1 MKTNKTKERSSVVET
16 ASEVTH
22 SVPNDTSKPRRLQI
36 NNLINYSHAVKNIK
50 EAILSSQYRAASS
63 ANKEQLSLYYGIG
76 CYVSKNSREGFWGK
90 GAIETI
96 SLQLQKELPGLRG
109 FSSANIKFMRQFY
122 ETWCE
127 DLKSLISIS
136 GIGDDKSLTAVS
148 EINTQLL
155 IPCEISQKED
165 FDINSF
171 LGLGFTH
178 HMIIVRKTNSL
189 AERLFYIRQA
199 HANNWSKEVLTA
211 RIEDDLFNHQ
221 GKIASNFI
229 QRIPDSRQSLKAIEM
244 FKDNYLLDF
253 INIEELGERD
263 KEDID
268 ERVVEQ
274 EIIHNIKKFILTVGR
289 DFAFVG
295 NQYKLEVHGVE
306 HFPDLIFFNRELNA
320 LVVIELKRGA
330 FKSSYLGQLCTYL
343 RLVDDQMRKPHENPS
358 VGIVLC
364 KSADKKYVEYVI
376 QDYDKPLGVAT
387 YKTSDE
393 MPEKLKQAL
402 PDIEELK
409 NLL

>member
-1 MKTNKTKERSSVVET
+1 MNNSAVYVQATK
-16 ASEVTH
+16 A
-22 SVPNDTSKPRRLQI
+22 
-36 NNLINYSHAVKNIK
+36 IK
-50 EAILSSQYRAASS
+50 DAILSSQYRAASY

-76 CYVSKNSREGFWGK
+76 RYVSENSREGFWGK

-96 SLQLQKELPGLRG
+96 SQQLQKELPGLRG
-109 FSSANIKFMRQFY
+109 FSAANIKFMRQFY
-122 ETWCE
+122 ETWCD
-127 DLKSLISIS
+127 DLKSLTAIS
-136 GIGDDKSLTAVS
+136 GINERKSLTVVS
-148 EINTQLL
+148 EIDTQLL
-155 IPCEISQKED
+155 IPCEKPDRED
-165 FDINSF
+165 FDFSSF

-178 HMIIVRKTNSL
+178 HMIIVRKAKSL

-199 HANNWSKEVLTA
+199 VANKWSKEVLTA
-211 RIEDDLFNHQ
+211 RIEDDLFKHQ
-221 GKIASNFI
+221 GEIAHNFI
-229 QRIPDSRQSLKAIEM
+229 QTIPGSRQSLKAIEM
-244 FKDNYLLDF
+244 FKDEYLLDF
-253 INIEELGERD
+253 INVEELAERD

-274 EIIHNIKKFILTVGR
+274 AIIHNIKKFILSFGR

-295 NQYKLEVHGVE
+295 NQYRLEVFGVE

-330 FKSSYLGQLCTYL
+330 FKSSYLGQLYTYL

-358 VGIVLC
+358 IGIVLC

-387 YKTSDE
+387 YKTSDD
-393 MPEKLKQAL
+393 MPEKLKRTL

-409 NLL
+409 KIL

>member
-1 MKTNKTKERSSVVET
+1 M
-16 ASEVTH
+16 H
-22 SVPNDTSKPRRLQI
+22 M
-36 NNLINYSHAVKNIK
+36 NNIQAYTEAVRIIK
-50 EAILSSQYRAASS
+50 EAILQSQYRAVSI

-76 CYVSKNSREGFWGK
+76 KYVSENSRNGFWGK

-96 SLQLQKELPGLRG
+96 SERLQKELPGLRG
-109 FSSANIKFMRQFY
+109 FSAANIKFMRQFY

-127 DLKSLISIS
+127 DLKSL
-136 GIGDDKSLTAVS
+136 TAVS
-148 EINTQLL
+148 EIDTQLL
-155 IPCEISQKED
+155 IPCESPQKEN
-165 FDINSF
+165 FDVASF

-178 HMIIVRKTNSL
+178 HMIIVRKTKTL

-199 HANNWSKEVLTA
+199 LANKWSKEVLSA

-221 GKIASNFI
+221 GEIANNFI
-229 QRIPDSRQSLKAIEM
+229 QKIPDARQSLKAIGM
-244 FKDNYLLDF
+244 FKDEYLLDF
-253 INIEELGERD
+253 INVEELGERD

-268 ERVVEQ
+268 ERVIEQ
-274 EIIHNIKKFILTVGR
+274 KIIHNIKKFILTFGR

-295 NQYKLEVHGVE
+295 NQYKLEVYGVE

-320 LVVIELKRGA
+320 LVVIELKKGA

-358 VGIVLC
+358 IGIVLC

-409 NLL
+409 KLL

>member
-1 MKTNKTKERSSVVET
+1 MNNSAVYVQATK
-16 ASEVTH
+16 A
-22 SVPNDTSKPRRLQI
+22 
-36 NNLINYSHAVKNIK
+36 IK
-50 EAILSSQYRAASS
+50 DAILSSQYRAASY

-76 CYVSKNSREGFWGK
+76 KYVSENSREGFWGK

-96 SLQLQKELPGLRG
+96 SQQLQKELPGLRG
-109 FSSANIKFMRQFY
+109 FSAANIKFMRQFY
-122 ETWCE
+122 ETWCD
-127 DLKSLISIS
+127 DLKSLTAIS
-136 GIGDDKSLTAVS
+136 GINESKSLTAVS
-148 EINTQLL
+148 EIDTQLL
-155 IPCEISQKED
+155 IPCEKPDRED
-165 FDINSF
+165 FDFSSF

-178 HMIIVRKTNSL
+178 HMIIVRKAKSL

-199 HANNWSKEVLTA
+199 VANKWSKEVLTA
-211 RIEDDLFNHQ
+211 RIEDDLFKHQ
-221 GKIASNFI
+221 GEIAHNFI
-229 QRIPDSRQSLKAIEM
+229 QTIPGTRQSLKAIEM
-244 FKDNYLLDF
+244 FKDEYLLDF
-253 INIEELGERD
+253 INVEELAERD

-274 EIIHNIKKFILTVGR
+274 AIIHNIKKFILSFGR

-295 NQYKLEVHGVE
+295 NQYRLEVFGVE

-358 VGIVLC
+358 IGIVLC

-387 YKTSDE
+387 YKTSDD
-393 MPEKLKQAL
+393 MPEKLKRTL

-409 NLL
+409 KIL

>member
-1 MKTNKTKERSSVVET
+1 MNNSAVYVQATK
-16 ASEVTH
+16 A
-22 SVPNDTSKPRRLQI
+22 
-36 NNLINYSHAVKNIK
+36 IK
-50 EAILSSQYRAASS
+50 DAILSSQYRAASY

-76 CYVSKNSREGFWGK
+76 RYVSENSREGFWGK

-96 SLQLQKELPGLRG
+96 SQQLQKELPGLRG
-109 FSSANIKFMRQFY
+109 FSAANIKFMRQFY
-122 ETWCE
+122 ETWCD
-127 DLKSLISIS
+127 DLKSLTAIS
-136 GIGDDKSLTAVS
+136 GINERKSLTAVS
-148 EINTQLL
+148 EIDTQLL
-155 IPCEISQKED
+155 IPCEKPDRED
-165 FDINSF
+165 FDFSSF

-178 HMIIVRKTNSL
+178 HMIIVRKAKSL

-199 HANNWSKEVLTA
+199 VANKWSKEVLTA
-211 RIEDDLFNHQ
+211 RIEDDLFKHQ
-221 GKIASNFI
+221 GEIAHNFI
-229 QRIPDSRQSLKAIEM
+229 QTIPGTRQSLKAIEM
-244 FKDNYLLDF
+244 FKDEYLLDF
-253 INIEELGERD
+253 INVEELAERD

-274 EIIHNIKKFILTVGR
+274 AIIHNIKKFILSFGR

-295 NQYKLEVHGVE
+295 NQYRLEVFGVE

-330 FKSSYLGQLCTYL
+330 FKFSYLGQLCTYL

-358 VGIVLC
+358 IGIVLC

-387 YKTSDE
+387 YKTSDD
-393 MPEKLKQAL
+393 MPEKLKRTL

-409 NLL
+409 KIL

>member
-1 MKTNKTKERSSVVET
+1 MNNSAVYVQATK
-16 ASEVTH
+16 A
-22 SVPNDTSKPRRLQI
+22 
-36 NNLINYSHAVKNIK
+36 IK
-50 EAILSSQYRAASS
+50 DAILSSQYRAASY

-76 CYVSKNSREGFWGK
+76 RYVSENSREGFWGK

-96 SLQLQKELPGLRG
+96 SQQLQKELPGLRG
-109 FSSANIKFMRQFY
+109 FSAANIKFMRQFY
-122 ETWCE
+122 ETWCD
-127 DLKSLISIS
+127 DLKSLTAIS
-136 GIGDDKSLTAVS
+136 GINERKSLTAVS
-148 EINTQLL
+148 EIDTQLL
-155 IPCEISQKED
+155 IPCEKPDRED
-165 FDINSF
+165 FDFSSF

-178 HMIIVRKTNSL
+178 HMIIVRKAKSL

-199 HANNWSKEVLTA
+199 VANKWSKEVLTA
-211 RIEDDLFNHQ
+211 RIEDDLFKHQ
-221 GKIASNFI
+221 GEIAHNFI
-229 QRIPDSRQSLKAIEM
+229 QTIPGYRQSLKAIEM
-244 FKDNYLLDF
+244 FKDEYLLDF
-253 INIEELGERD
+253 INVEELAERD

-274 EIIHNIKKFILTVGR
+274 AIIHNIKKFILSFGR

-295 NQYKLEVHGVE
+295 NQYRLEVFGVE

-358 VGIVLC
+358 IGIVLC

-387 YKTSDE
+387 YKTSDD
-393 MPEKLKQAL
+393 MPEKLKRTL

-409 NLL
+409 KIL

>member
-1 MKTNKTKERSSVVET
+1 MNNSAVYIQATK
-16 ASEVTH
+16 A
-22 SVPNDTSKPRRLQI
+22 
-36 NNLINYSHAVKNIK
+36 IK
-50 EAILSSQYRAASS
+50 DAILSSQYRAASY

-76 CYVSKNSREGFWGK
+76 RYVSENSREGFWGK

-96 SLQLQKELPGLRG
+96 SQQLQKELPGLRG
-109 FSSANIKFMRQFY
+109 FSAANIKFMRQFY
-122 ETWCE
+122 ETWCD
-127 DLKSLISIS
+127 DLKSLTAIS
-136 GIGDDKSLTAVS
+136 GISERKSLTAVS
-148 EINTQLL
+148 EIDTQLL
-155 IPCEISQKED
+155 IPCEKPDRED
-165 FDINSF
+165 FDFSSF

-178 HMIIVRKTNSL
+178 HMIIVRKAKSL

-199 HANNWSKEVLTA
+199 VANKWSKEVLTA
-211 RIEDDLFNHQ
+211 RIEDDLFKHQ
-221 GKIASNFI
+221 GEIAHNFI
-229 QRIPDSRQSLKAIEM
+229 QTIPGTRQSLKAIEM
-244 FKDNYLLDF
+244 FKDEYLLDF
-253 INIEELGERD
+253 INVEELAERD

-274 EIIHNIKKFILTVGR
+274 AIIHNIKKFILSFGR

-295 NQYKLEVHGVE
+295 NQYRLEVFGVE

-358 VGIVLC
+358 IGIVLC

-387 YKTSDE
+387 YKTSDD
-393 MPEKLKQAL
+393 MPEKLKRTL

-409 NLL
+409 KIL

>member
-1 MKTNKTKERSSVVET
+1 MNNSAVYVQATK
-16 ASEVTH
+16 A
-22 SVPNDTSKPRRLQI
+22 
-36 NNLINYSHAVKNIK
+36 IK
-50 EAILSSQYRAASS
+50 DAILSSQYRAASY

-76 CYVSKNSREGFWGK
+76 RYVSENSREGFWGK

-96 SLQLQKELPGLRG
+96 SQQLQKELPGLRG
-109 FSSANIKFMRQFY
+109 FSAANIKFMRQFY
-122 ETWCE
+122 ETWCD
-127 DLKSLISIS
+127 DLKSLTAIS
-136 GIGDDKSLTAVS
+136 GINERKLLTAVS
-148 EINTQLL
+148 EIDTQLL
-155 IPCEISQKED
+155 IPCEKPDRED
-165 FDINSF
+165 FDFSSF

-178 HMIIVRKTNSL
+178 HMIIVRKAKSL

-199 HANNWSKEVLTA
+199 VANKWSKEVLTA
-211 RIEDDLFNHQ
+211 RIEDDLFKHQ
-221 GKIASNFI
+221 GEIAHNFI
-229 QRIPDSRQSLKAIEM
+229 QTIPGSRQSLKAIEM
-244 FKDNYLLDF
+244 FKDEYLLDF
-253 INIEELGERD
+253 INVEELAERD

-274 EIIHNIKKFILTVGR
+274 AIIHNIKKFILSFGR

-295 NQYKLEVHGVE
+295 NQYRLEVFGVE

-358 VGIVLC
+358 IGIVLC

-387 YKTSDE
+387 YKTSDD
-393 MPEKLKQAL
+393 MPEKLKRTL

-409 NLL
+409 KIL

>member
-1 MKTNKTKERSSVVET
+1 MSN
-16 ASEVTH
+16 
-22 SVPNDTSKPRRLQI
+22 LQT
-36 NNLINYSHAVKNIK
+36 YAEAVRVIK
-50 EAILSSQYRAASS
+50 EAILRSQYRAASA

-96 SLQLQKELPGLRG
+96 SQQLLKELPGLRG
-109 FSSANIKFMRQFY
+109 FSAANIKFMRQFY
-122 ETWCE
+122 ETWSE
-127 DLKSLISIS
+127 DLKSLTTVS
-136 GIGDDKSLTAVS
+136 GIGDKKSLTAVS
-148 EINTQLL
+148 EIDIQSL
-155 IPCEISQKED
+155 IPCESPQKED
-165 FDINSF
+165 FDTASF

-189 AERLFYIRQA
+189 AERLFYIR
-199 HANNWSKEVLTA
+199 HALANKWSKEVLAA

-221 GKIASNFI
+221 GEFANNFI
-229 QRIPDSRQSLKAIEM
+229 QKIPDARQSLKAIGM
-244 FKDNYLLDF
+244 FKDEYLLDF
-253 INIEELGERD
+253 INVEELGERD

-268 ERVVEQ
+268 ERVIEQ
-274 EIIHNIKKFILTVGR
+274 EIIHNIKKFILTFGR

-295 NQYKLEVHGVE
+295 NQYKLEVNGVE

-320 LVVIELKRGA
+320 LVVIELKKGA

-358 VGIVLC
+358 IGIVLC

-393 MPEKLKQAL
+393 MPEKLKKAL
-402 PDIEELK
+402 PNIEELK
-409 NLL
+409 KLL

>member
-1 MKTNKTKERSSVVET
+1 M
-16 ASEVTH
+16 H
-22 SVPNDTSKPRRLQI
+22 M
-36 NNLINYSHAVKNIK
+36 NNIQAYTEAVRIIK
-50 EAILSSQYRAASS
+50 EAILQSQYRAVSI

-76 CYVSKNSREGFWGK
+76 KYVSENSRNGFWGK

-96 SLQLQKELPGLRG
+96 SERLQKELPGLRG
-109 FSSANIKFMRQFY
+109 FSAANIKFMRQFY

-127 DLKSLISIS
+127 DLKSL
-136 GIGDDKSLTAVS
+136 TAVS
-148 EINTQLL
+148 EIDTQLL
-155 IPCEISQKED
+155 IPCERPQKEN
-165 FDINSF
+165 FDVASF

-178 HMIIVRKTNSL
+178 HMIIVRKTKTL

-199 HANNWSKEVLTA
+199 LANKWSKEVLSA

-221 GKIASNFI
+221 GEIANNFI
-229 QRIPDSRQSLKAIEM
+229 QKIPDARQSLKAIGM
-244 FKDNYLLDF
+244 FKDEYLLDF
-253 INIEELGERD
+253 INVEELGERD

-268 ERVVEQ
+268 ERVIEQ
-274 EIIHNIKKFILTVGR
+274 KIIHNIKKFILTFGR

-295 NQYKLEVHGVE
+295 NQYKLEVYGVE

-320 LVVIELKRGA
+320 LVVIELKKGA

-358 VGIVLC
+358 IGIVLC

-409 NLL
+409 KLL

>member
-1 MKTNKTKERSSVVET
+1 MLFVGRYYMN
-16 ASEVTH
+16 
-22 SVPNDTSKPRRLQI
+22 QI
-36 NNLINYSHAVKNIK
+36 QTYTDAVKVIK
-50 EAILSSQYRAASS
+50 EAILGSQYRAASL

-76 CYVSKNSREGFWGK
+76 RYVSQNSRRGFWGK

-96 SLQLQKELPGLRG
+96 SQQLKTDLPGLRG
-109 FSSANIKFMRQFY
+109 FSAANIKFMRQFY
-122 ETWCE
+122 ETWCD
-127 DLKSLISIS
+127 DLKSLTTVS
-136 GIGDDKSLTAVS
+136 GIGDDNSLTVVS
-148 EINTQLL
+148 EIDTQLL
-155 IPCEISQKED
+155 MPCENSQKED
-165 FDINSF
+165 FDVSSF

-178 HMIIVRKTNSL
+178 HMIIVRKTQSL

-199 HANNWSKEVLTA
+199 LANKWSKEILSA

-221 GKIASNFI
+221 GEIPNNFI
-229 QRIPDSRQSLKAIEM
+229 QKISDTRQSLKAIGM
-244 FKDNYLLDF
+244 FKDEYLLDF
-253 INIEELGERD
+253 INVEELGERD

-268 ERVVEQ
+268 ERVIEQ
-274 EIIHNIKKFILTVGR
+274 GIIHNIKKFILTFGR

-295 NQYKLEVHGVE
+295 NQYRLEVYGVE

-320 LVVIELKRGA
+320 LVVIELKKGA

-358 VGIVLC
+358 IGIVLC
-364 KSADKKYVEYVI
+364 KSADKKYVEYII

-409 NLL
+409 KLL

>member
-1 MKTNKTKERSSVVET
+1 M
-16 ASEVTH
+16 SE
-22 SVPNDTSKPRRLQI
+22 LQVYTEAI
-36 NNLINYSHAVKNIK
+36 RVIK
-50 EAILSSQYRAASS
+50 EAILQSQYRAVSI

-76 CYVSKNSREGFWGK
+76 KYVSENSRNGVWGK

-96 SLQLQKELPGLRG
+96 SDRLQKELPGLRG
-109 FSSANIKFMRQFY
+109 FSAANIKFMRQFY

-127 DLKSLISIS
+127 DLKSLTTVSRLE
-136 GIGDDKSLTAVS
+136 DDKSLTAVS
-148 EINTQLL
+148 EIDTQLL
-155 IPCEISQKED
+155 IPCENTQKES
-165 FDINSF
+165 FDAASF
-171 LGLGFTH
+171 LRLGFTH
-178 HMIIVRKTNSL
+178 HMIIVRKTKSL

-199 HANNWSKEVLTA
+199 LANKWSKEVLAA

-221 GKIASNFI
+221 GEIANNFM
-229 QRIPDSRQSLKAIEM
+229 QKIPDARQSLKAIGM
-244 FKDNYLLDF
+244 FKDEYLLDF
-253 INIEELGERD
+253 INVEELGERD

-268 ERVVEQ
+268 ERVIEQ
-274 EIIHNIKKFILTVGR
+274 GIIHNIKKFILTFGR

-295 NQYKLEVHGVE
+295 NQYKLEVYGVE

-320 LVVIELKRGA
+320 LVVIELKKGA

-343 RLVDDQMRKPHENPS
+343 RLVDDQMRKSHENPS
-358 VGIVLC
+358 IGIVLC

-409 NLL
+409 KLL